1 MDKLWIVF
9 LFLGVFLL
17 VNNFAKRFLIKLIA
31 SGKNE
36 TTVFVNPAEEDDPK
50 TSWEKRG
57 QRREPEQAEF
67 ELPEEDFFE
76 NEKTEFYGSFEEE
89 LKNLSDEEIYEVLE
103 KAGISGEEGVF

>member
-31 SGKNE
+31 SGKTEN
-36 TTVFVNPAEEDDPK
+36 TVFVSPEEEDDPK
-50 TSWEKRG
+50 ASWEKRG

-67 ELPEEDFFE
+67 NLPEEDFFG
-76 NEKTEFYGSFEEE
+76 NEKTEFCENFEEA
-89 LKNLSDEEIYEVLE
+89 LLNLSEEEISEVLE
-103 KAGISGEEGVF
+103 KAGIFNEEGEL